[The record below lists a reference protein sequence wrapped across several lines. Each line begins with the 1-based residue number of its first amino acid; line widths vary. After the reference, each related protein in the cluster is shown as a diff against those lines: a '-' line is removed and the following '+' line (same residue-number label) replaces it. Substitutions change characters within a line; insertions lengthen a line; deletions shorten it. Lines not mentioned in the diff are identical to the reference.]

1 MHHKSHAA
9 HRLLVQ
15 FRVVPGASSAS
26 YSRTAWVLCLLWH
39 TMILCILCYVVV
51 LRGLRVEG
59 NTINQPSGKWSLC
72 RTMKQCLPMALPTLD
87 PPHTEALRQKLG
99 GNRLRYAA
107 ASSLVLLQP
116 KLAGM

>member
-1 MHHKSHAA
+1 
-9 HRLLVQ
+9 
-15 FRVVPGASSAS
+15 
-26 YSRTAWVLCLLWH
+26 
-39 TMILCILCYVVV
+39 MILCILCYVVV
-51 LRGLRVEG
+51 LRVEG

-87 PPHTEALRQKLG
+87 RPHTEALRQKLG

-107 ASSLVLLQP
+107 ASSQVLLQP